1 MEKQEALLEVEDLHT
16 HFITEQGTVR
26 AVNGVTF
33 QLNRGERLAI
43 VGESGSG
50 KSAMAMSL
58 LQLVSHPGRIV
69 SGSVKLEGR
78 DLLQLSEKE
87 LNAVRGKEIG
97 TVFQDPMTSLD
108 PVMTVEDQLVHNI
121 RRHLKLDRK
130 RASAHAVELLRKVG
144 IPDPEARVHN
154 YPFELSG
161 GMRQRIL
168 IAMALSCNPKLIL
181 ADEPTTALDV
191 TIQAQIIGLL
201 KSISE
206 ETGCA
211 MLFITHDLGLVA
223 RFADRVAVM
232 YAGKIVEYG
241 QVKELFANP
250 QHPYTQSLLSTVPRV
265 EGTRR
270 KRLVQIDGFPP
281 DMRKP
286 IEGCSFAE
294 RCSAVQPGCR
304 SSVPELSLLHGEHK
318 VACFVEGGI
327 ASGNELIEIANENDE
342 AVQTLEQTE
351 EVNQP
356 VLEVKGLAKH
366 FGSTSL
372 LRKNKRVVR
381 AVDGIDF
388 QLMPGQT
395 LGVVGESGCG
405 KSTMARMLM
414 RFDEPTQGHILLEG
428 EDIAYLKGEQLKAF
442 RNKIQMV
449 FQDPFS
455 SFNPKMTI
463 RSIIGEP
470 LQVMKVGSPE
480 EREQRVRELISIVG
494 LDVSYLNRY
503 PNQLSGGQRQR
514 IGIARAL
521 ALKPSVIVADE
532 PTSALDVSVRA
543 QVINLLMDLREKM
556 GISIV
561 FISHDLSVVRYISD
575 RIAVMYLGKV
585 VEYGIAEEVFQNPK
599 HPYTKALLKAAPI
612 PDPEIEANRT
622 VDILKGELPSPANP
636 PNGCRF
642 CTRCPVVE
650 ERCKEEAPVLEALE
664 GNRKVACFYA
674 S

>member
-1 MEKQEALLEVEDLHT
+1 MGIQDALLTVEDLHT
-16 HFITEQGTVR
+16 HFITERGTVR
-26 AVNGVTF
+26 AVNGVSF

-69 SGSVKLEGR
+69 SGSVKLEGQ
-78 DLLQLSEKE
+78 DLLQMNEKQ
-87 LNAVRGKEIG
+87 LNDIRGKDIG

-130 RASAHAVELLRKVG
+130 QASAHAVELLRKVG
-144 IPDPEARVHN
+144 IPDPEARVRN
-154 YPFELSG
+154 YPFEMSG

-191 TIQAQIIGLL
+191 TIQAQIIELL
-201 KSISE
+201 KNLSE

-223 RFADRVAVM
+223 RFANRVAVM

-241 QVKELFANP
+241 TVNELFANP
-250 QHPYTQSLLSTVPRV
+250 QHPYTQSLLSTIPRV
-265 EGTRR
+265 EGKRSR
-270 KRLVQIDGFPP
+270 RLVQIDGFPP
-281 DMRKP
+281 DMSKP
-286 IEGCSFAE
+286 LAGCSFAD
-294 RCSAVQPGCR
+294 RCSAVQPKCR
-304 SSVPELSLLHGEHK
+304 TEAPSLSLIDGEHQA
-318 VACFVEGGI
+318 ACFVAGGAAVI
-327 ASGNELIEIANENDE
+327 QEVLEKNAESYEPAQVKPKDE
-342 AVQTLEQTE
+342 SKE
-351 EVNQP
+351 QP
-356 VLEVKGLAKH
+356 VLNVKGLMKH
-366 FGSTSL
+366 FSTASMF
-372 LRKNKRVVR
+372 RKNKKVIR

-388 QLMPGQT
+388 TLMPGQT
-395 LGVVGESGCG
+395 LGIVGESGCG

-414 RFDEPTQGHILLEG
+414 RFDEPTQGNIFVEG
-428 EDIAYLKGEQLKAF
+428 QDIAYLKGNELKAF

-449 FQDPFS
+449 FQDPYS

-463 RSIIGEP
+463 RQIIAEP
-470 LQVMKVGSPE
+470 MQVMKVGTPE
-480 EREQRVRELISIVG
+480 ERERRVRELITTVG
-494 LDVSYLNRY
+494 LDTSYLDRY

-521 ALKPSVIVADE
+521 ALNPSVIVADE

-543 QVINLLMDLREKM
+543 QVINLLMDLREKI

-575 RIAVMYLGKV
+575 KIAVMYLGKV
-585 VEYGIAEEVFQNPK
+585 VEYGDSEEIFSNPK
-599 HPYTKALLKAAPI
+599 HPYTKALLQAAPV
-612 PDPEIEANRT
+612 PDPEIEAGRN
-622 VDILKGELPSPANP
+622 VSILKGELPSPANP
-636 PNGCRF
+636 PQGCRF

-650 ERCKEEAPVLEALE
+650 ERCKQEAPELNVLEDA
-664 GNRKVACFYA
+664 RTVACFYA